1 MWEGLTWGGGPAPSS
16 SHQDCGRAPEQ
27 ATGAPRGSVSP
38 GEQVSMQ
45 ELESIRNIGIIAH
58 IDAGKTTTTEGMLF
72 YSGLTHRFGSID
84 DGTTVMDYLEDE
96 RDRGITIV
104 AAAATLPWDRHLLHL
119 IDTPGHIDFTAEV
132 ERSLRVI
139 DGAVVI
145 FSGVEGV
152 EAQSE
157 KVWRQAEHYAVP
169 RLAFVN
175 KLDRVGASFPRVLEE
190 INRSFGELAVA
201 LQMPVGIEEA
211 FETFIDLVRFE
222 LVSFSGPNNE
232 QVVRG
237 PVPDELLADA
247 SAEREHLIE
256 RLADESDEV
265 AALYLDGEDVPAVVL
280 DETIRRLTVERTIVP
295 VLLGSAKRR
304 IGVQPL
310 MAGIIKY
317 LPSPADC
324 PGIPATEVKKGTGL
338 LLQPDPS
345 APFSGLIFKVV
356 ARASADLLYVRTYAG
371 TLRKNATVFN
381 PRTRQ
386 KLRVKQLLRLYAK
399 NSEALEK
406 AGPGDIV
413 AVVGP
418 RDCGTG
424 DTLTDLH
431 RQVVFEKITFP
442 EPVLSEAVE
451 PRYSRDK
458 DRLDEALGLLCR
470 EDPTLSLGRDEETGQ
485 RILGGMGELHLEISL
500 GRLARE
506 HNLAV
511 RAGEPR
517 VAYRETLRQP
527 VEERSVFAKT
537 LGDNELF
544 AEATIAFR
552 PLPRGD
558 QVFRISSELGR
569 RSTVPKA
576 FVATAEKALAD
587 GLRTG
592 GCHGYPLVYVEAELL
607 DMRVHDE
614 KTTEGA
620 VVGAV
625 LMAVDHAI
633 RRAGTAVLEPLMSL
647 EILAPDATVGEITTY
662 LHGRRAIIHELEPL
676 GGSKQI
682 RCEVPLAELFGFGK
696 ALPKLSG
703 GRATFN
709 MMPCGY
715 QELPPDVTERL
726 FGFR

>member
-1 MWEGLTWGGGPAPSS
+1 
-16 SHQDCGRAPEQ
+16 
-27 ATGAPRGSVSP
+27 
-38 GEQVSMQ
+38 MQ
-45 ELESIRNIGIIAH
+45 ELQSIRNIGIIAH
-58 IDAGKTTTTEGMLF
+58 IDAGKTTTTENMLF
-72 YSGLTHRFGSID
+72 YSGLTHRFGNID

-104 AAAATLPWDRHLLHL
+104 AAAATIPWDGHLLHL

-169 RLAFVN
+169 KVAFVN
-175 KLDRVGASFPRVLEE
+175 KLDRLGASFPRVLGE
-190 INRSFGELAVA
+190 INRVFGDVAVA
-201 LQMPVGIEEA
+201 LQTPVGIEDAFEA
-211 FETFIDLVRFE
+211 FVDLVRLE
-222 LVSFSGPNNE
+222 LVSFSGAENE
-232 QVVRG
+232 EVVRG
-237 PVPDELLADA
+237 PVPDDLLADA
-247 SAEREHLIE
+247 SAQRDQLIE

-265 AALYLDGEDVPAVVL
+265 AALYLEGEDVPPRL
-280 DETIRRLTVERTIVP
+280 IDETLRALTIRRAIVP

-304 IGVQPL
+304 VGVQPL
-310 MAGIIKY
+310 MDAVIKY
-317 LPSPADC
+317 LPSPADSS
-324 PGIPATEVKKGTGL
+324 GIAAMEAKTETDV
-338 LLQPDPS
+338 LLQPDPA
-345 APFSGLIFKVV
+345 APFSGLVFKVV
-356 ARASADLLYVRTYAG
+356 AGTSADLLYVRTYAG
-371 TLRKNATVFN
+371 TLSKNANVFN

-399 NSEALEK
+399 NTEPLEQ

-413 AVVGP
+413 GVVGP

-431 RQVVFEKITFP
+431 RQVVFEKISFP

-458 DRLDEALGLLCR
+458 DRLDEVLGLLCR

-500 GRLARE
+500 GRVERE
-506 HNLAV
+506 YNVAV

-517 VAYRETLRQP
+517 VAYRETFREA
-527 VEERSVFAKT
+527 VEERAVFAKT

-544 AEATIAFR
+544 AEVAVAFR
-552 PLPRGD
+552 PLPRGE
-558 QVFRISSELGR
+558 QVFRISSHLSSR
-569 RSTVPKA
+569 TAVPKA
-576 FVATAEKALAD
+576 FVAAAEKALAD

-592 GCHGYPLVYVEAELL
+592 GCHGYPLVYVEAGLT
-607 DMRVHDE
+607 DMRIHEE

-625 LMAVDHAI
+625 LMAVDQAI
-633 RRAGTAVLEPLMSL
+633 RKAGTAVLEPLMSL
-647 EILAPDATVGEITTY
+647 DILAPDATVGEITTY
-662 LHGRRAIIHELEPL
+662 LHGRRAIIHDMEPV
-676 GGSKQI
+676 GGSKKI

-703 GRATFN
+703 GRASFS

-715 QELPPDVTERL
+715 QELPADITERI